1 LRKSEIGNSIVM
13 AHEPPREPQSPATRG
28 RPVTEVQEWLIRRL
42 AEELQVSREKIKVD
56 QPMLSFG
63 IDSVQVVSIVA
74 QLEDWG
80 GFRFS
85 ENPLDDYPT
94 IEALSQHVA
103 GLKRT

>member
-1 LRKSEIGNSIVM
+1 ME
-13 AHEPPREPQSPATRG
+13 HEGPREPHSPTTSG
-28 RPVTEVQEWLIRRL
+28 RSISEIQEWLIRRL
-42 AEELQVSREKIKVD
+42 AEELQIGPEKITTD
-56 QPMLSFG
+56 QPIVSFG

-94 IEALSQHVA
+94 IEALSRFVA
-103 GLKRT
+103 GLKGK